1 MQLKSYLRGFGCGM
15 FISAV
20 LMGIA
25 VSYSRNTMSD
35 EEIKLRAAELGM
47 VEEDSVLVRPADIA
61 VPTPVVQINP
71 VDDNKDTDTDGGASN
86 GGNDSREKAEN
97 ENDDITEESDIT
109 AKEDNESDTV
119 SESAGDMK
127 EEEDSG
133 DDKYTDE
140 DRLSAMGMNS
150 SSSKNNTGN
159 LTESRTDTDN
169 DTYSGT
175 DNNTDSM
182 PEVKTEVKTGAGTGS
197 DAETGSKTENRTKST
212 ETYTLEISKG
222 ATSESVSR
230 LLKQGGLID
239 NSTDFDSYLCRNGYD
254 KRIQDG
260 VFTIPAGAGYE
271 DIAKIITR
279 TK

>member
-1 MQLKSYLRGFGCGM
+1 
-15 FISAV
+15 
-20 LMGIA
+20 
-25 VSYSRNTMSD
+25 MS
-35 EEIKLRAAELGM
+35 E
-47 VEEDSVLVRPADIA
+47 
-61 VPTPVVQINP
+61 T
-71 VDDNKDTDTDGGASN
+71 
-86 GGNDSREKAEN
+86 
-97 ENDDITEESDIT
+97 
-109 AKEDNESDTV
+109 
-119 SESAGDMK
+119 
-127 EEEDSG
+127 
-133 DDKYTDE
+133 
-140 DRLSAMGMNS
+140 
-150 SSSKNNTGN
+150 
-159 LTESRTDTDN
+159 
-169 DTYSGT
+169 
-175 DNNTDSM
+175 
-182 PEVKTEVKTGAGTGS
+182 EVKTEVKTGAGTGS